1 MSEERKGCFF
11 VVFDWMLTD
20 LKLSGY
26 QAFIYAA
33 IYNYS
38 QDPNGCFSGSISY
51 LQKALGASRN
61 AVISALSELVR
72 KGLIAKKETIING
85 VKFNTYRSTNRD
97 CTSSAETEPPVQ
109 KQYKPSAETE
119 LGGSA
124 ETAPNNKNNKKNNN
138 KGNPLC
144 ISPFPAAAEQGGTS
158 PVGNRIS
165 PDKPKSNRK
174 TRLPDNWFLSKD
186 WGDWALEQGLTESEI
201 RTEAECFADYWR
213 SKGETRADWQA
224 TWRNWIRRRRT
235 FERRPLQ
242 NGSKKSIYEQNREA
256 GARAKKLIFEDAA

>member
-109 KQYKPSAETE
+109 KQCKPSAETE

-144 ISPFPAAAEQGGTS
+144 ISPFPAAAEQGGTP

-165 PDKPKSNRK
+165 PDKPKSNCK
-174 TRLPDNWFLSKD
+174 TRLPENWFLPKD
-186 WGDWALEQGLTESEI
+186 WGNWALEQGLTESVI

-256 GARAKKLIFEDAA
+256 GARAKKLIFGDAA

>member
-124 ETAPNNKNNKKNNN
+124 ETAPNNKDKIIKDNKV
-138 KGNPLC
+138 NP
-144 ISPFPAAAEQGGTS
+144 PFIPPANESVSGTS
-158 PVGNRIS
+158 PGALETNPR
-165 PDKPKSNRK
+165 KRK
-174 TRLPDNWFLSKD
+174 TRLPENWFLPKD

-256 GARAKKLIFEDAA
+256 GARAKKLIFGDAA

>member
-109 KQYKPSAETE
+109 KQCKPSAETE

-144 ISPFPAAAEQGGTS
+144 ISPFPAAAEQGRTP

-235 FERRPLQ
+235 FERQPPQ

-256 GARAKKLIFEDAA
+256 GARAKKLIFGDAA